1 MKLEQIQQ
9 ELAQFLTRLEVPA
22 VAAWPEG
29 RAQEPGQAMVLV
41 SLEEVK
47 CTSRGLQ
54 DYLGQW
60 ADEPG
65 GEEILRYG
73 RKAQLTFTL
82 DILTPPQAGAGQ
94 KRELLDRLLAA
105 FQTQAPLGLR
115 VQELEV
121 EQTEYD
127 TKEKLLRR
135 RCRLRCSGWLHAKEQ
150 QQEDSLLSFE
160 LRGEMSR

>member
-9 ELAQFLTRLEVPA
+9 ELARFLVERDVPA

-29 RAQEPGQAMVLV
+29 RATEPEQSMVLV

-47 CTSRGLQ
+47 CTSSGLQ

-65 GEEILRYG
+65 GEEIVRYG
-73 RKAQLTFTL
+73 RRARLTFTL
-82 DILTPPQAGAGQ
+82 DLITPPEAGVAQ
-94 KRELLDRLLAA
+94 ERELLDRMLAA
-105 FQTQAPLGLR
+105 LQSQAPLGLR

-127 TKEKLLRR
+127 TKQRLLRR
-135 RCRLRCSGWLHAKEQ
+135 RCRLHCSGWLYAQ
-150 QQEDSLLSFE
+150 GQREDSLLSFE
-160 LRGEMSR
+160 LRGEMNR

>member
-9 ELAQFLTRLEVPA
+9 ELAQFLTQREIPA

-29 RAQEPGQAMVLV
+29 RAQEPEQAVVLV

-47 CTSRGLQ
+47 CTSSGLQ

-73 RKAQLTFTL
+73 RRAQLTFAL
-82 DILTPPQAGAGQ
+82 DILSPPKAGTE
-94 KRELLDRLLAA
+94 KERELLDRMLAA
-105 FQTQAPLGLR
+105 FQEQAPMGLR

-127 TKEKLLRR
+127 TKEQLLRR

-150 QQEDSLLSFE
+150 QEDSLLSFE

>member
-9 ELAQFLTRLEVPA
+9 ELARVLAGQGVNA
-22 VAAWPEG
+22 VAAWPQG
-29 RAQEPGQAMVLV
+29 RAVQPEQATVLV

-47 CTSRGLQ
+47 CTPSGLQ

-65 GEEILRYG
+65 GEELLRYG
-73 RKAQLTFTL
+73 RRAQLTFAL
-82 DILTPPQAGAGQ
+82 DVLTPPEAGAEQ
-94 KRELLDRLLAA
+94 ERAVLDALLAA
-105 FQTQAPLGLR
+105 LYAQPPLGLR
-115 VQELEV
+115 VQEMEV
-121 EQTEYD
+121 EQTQFD
-127 TKEKLLRR
+127 SKQRLLRR
-135 RCRLRCSGWLHAKEQ
+135 RCHLRCAGWLHAHG

>member
-9 ELAQFLTRLEVPA
+9 EMARFLTERDVRA
-22 VAAWPEG
+22 MAAWPEG
-29 RAQEPGQAMVLV
+29 RAQEPETAMVLV

-47 CTSRGLQ
+47 CTSSGLQ

-65 GEEILRYG
+65 GEELVRYG
-73 RKAQLTFTL
+73 RRAQLTFTL
-82 DILTPPQAGAGQ
+82 DLLTPPETGAAQ
-94 KRELLDRLLAA
+94 ERELLDRMLAA
-105 FQTQAPLGLR
+105 FQAQAPLGLR

-121 EQTEYD
+121 EQTKYD

-135 RCRLRCSGWLHAKEQ
+135 RCRLRCAGWLYASG

>member
-9 ELAQFLTRLEVPA
+9 ELAQFLTQREVPA
-22 VAAWPEG
+22 VAAWPKE
-29 RAQEPGQAMVLV
+29 RAAEPGKAMVLV

-47 CTSRGLQ
+47 CTSSGLQ

-65 GEEILRYG
+65 GEEIVRYG
-73 RKAQLTFTL
+73 RRAQLTFTL
-82 DILTPPQAGAGQ
+82 DLLTPPEAGAEQ
-94 KRELLDRLLAA
+94 ERALLDRLLAA
-105 FQTQAPLGLR
+105 LQAQAPLGLR

-127 TKEKLLRR
+127 TKQRLLRR
-135 RCRLRCSGWLHAKEQ
+135 RCRLRCSGWLYARG

>member
-9 ELAQFLTRLEVPA
+9 ELAQFLNEREVPA
-22 VAAWPEG
+22 VAAWPDG
-29 RAQEPGQAMVLV
+29 RAREPEQAMVLV

-47 CTSRGLQ
+47 CTSSGLQ

-73 RKAQLTFTL
+73 RRAQLTFTL
-82 DILTPPQAGAGQ
+82 DILTPPQVGAGQ
-94 KRELLDRLLAA
+94 EREMLDRLLAA
-105 FQTQAPLGLR
+105 VQTQAPLGLR

-121 EQTEYD
+121 EKTEYD

-150 QQEDSLLSFE
+150 QEDSLLSFE